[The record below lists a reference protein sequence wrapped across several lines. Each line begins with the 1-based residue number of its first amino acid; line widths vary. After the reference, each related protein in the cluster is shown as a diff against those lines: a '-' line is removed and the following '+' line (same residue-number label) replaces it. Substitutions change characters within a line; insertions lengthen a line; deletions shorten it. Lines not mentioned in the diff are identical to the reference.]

1 MKNKQIQFLFEI
13 IRNILQWKIKTQY
26 VALAEDLSNV
36 ETRDVHLEPVISMFT
51 QPLTSCATGIH
62 SFLGQPYKSCFL
74 THQITKATPVSK
86 INGHNLWIVCLK
98 QSS

>member
-13 IRNILQWKIKTQY
+13 IRNILQWKTETQY

-36 ETRDVHLEPVISMFT
+36 ETKDVRLEPVISVFT

-62 SFLGQPYKSCFL
+62 PVVGTGIHKLFPDTSN
-74 THQITKATPVSK
+74 HQG
-86 INGHNLWIVCLK
+86 NFCLK
-98 QSS
+98 VKLPQLIDCGSQT